1 MNLLSRV
8 GRFAD
13 SGELLLME
21 VAEPGNPRRSCD
33 LNLYDAGLRMEAIS
47 DLVQATLRDFAVP
60 HAHAQAV
67 FHRNGDRALGHI
79 SAGLGRDG
87 KEFVTFYFGVESH

>member
-1 MNLLSRV
+1 LSRIAQ
-8 GRFAD
+8 FAD

-21 VAEPGNPRRSCD
+21 VEEPGNPRRSCD
-33 LNLYDAGLRMEAIS
+33 LNLYDAGLRMKEIA
-47 DLVQATLRDFAVP
+47 DLVDATLRDFAVP
-60 HAHAQAV
+60 LGRAQALLG
-67 FHRNGDRALGHI
+67 RIGDRALGHI